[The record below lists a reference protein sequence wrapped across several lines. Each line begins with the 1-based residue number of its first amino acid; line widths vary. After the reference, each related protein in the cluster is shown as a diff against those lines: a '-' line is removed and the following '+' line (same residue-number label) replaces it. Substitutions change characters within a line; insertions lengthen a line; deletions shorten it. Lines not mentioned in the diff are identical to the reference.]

1 MQGEIQYW
9 HEGVLVLTS
18 PNTIGRG
25 FTVLGQ
31 PLAGGRTQT
40 QESRMVVVAVSFVT
54 VDLCHVIREGC
65 SRVLDH
71 VQLLIWLH

>member
-18 PNTIGRG
+18 PNTTGRG

-40 QESRMVVVAVSFVT
+40 QESRMVVIAVSFVT
-54 VDLCHVIREGC
+54 VDRFLGVN
-65 SRVLDH
+65 RVAWGEW
-71 VQLLIWLH
+71 VQVYNPCR